1 MFPTRR
7 ITTSGGD
14 VFRDEFSL
22 AFDGSNDYVDCGSD
36 SSLDV
41 GTADFSFSVWFKV
54 LTKGGSD
61 YHDIIAKGH
70 TLGVGDGWG
79 IALVESD
86 KRIYFDTNG
95 DVARQNASTAI
106 NVWDFNKWHHI
117 VGTRSNSANELK
129 IYLDGVLV
137 ATNSSVTNDDVGDAS
152 LNFGIGKGEN
162 SRYFKGNIADI
173 AYYNKALSA
182 SEAKTLYNGREP
194 YNHKEGVCSSNLQA
208 WWRMGDGAF
217 DDFSGSG
224 NGLVTDTADESIG
237 TDLNSTANATSISN
251 ESNGTAG
258 GWINGNGSG
267 SNQMATYEASTS
279 NVVNGTYSL
288 HATADNDNDRVY
300 YSFTTVVGKCYQ
312 VKLPITITNHHT
324 SDANLRI
331 RCGDA
336 QNGTDHYDLSSYT
349 INPTTD
355 TFEYK
360 TAFIAT
366 ATTSFLTLR
375 ENGGNN
381 NVDFYIDSL
390 SIKELSGNAG
400 VMVNLGNNFEGDTP

>member
-1 MFPTRR
+1 MFPSRR

-14 VFRDEFSL
+14 KFRDEFSL
-22 AFDGSNDYVDCGSD
+22 AFDGANDHVLTGFKPDYIHTNATFAMWVKMGDFIGQQTMGSH
-36 SSLDV
+36 SSKRWYLGFSGSKGFLGVANANRDDITITPTPV
-41 GTADFSFSVWFKV
+41 AGQWLHYAVTAIDGTATLYINGVAMADTLSYTQASATNPTDGFTIASRNN
-54 LTKGGSD
+54 GG
-61 YHDIIAKGH
+61 
-70 TLGVGDGWG
+70 TM
-79 IALVESD
+79 
-86 KRIYFDTNG
+86 
-95 DVARQNASTAI
+95 QNAM
-106 NVWDFNKWHHI
+106 N
-117 VGTRSNSANELK
+117 ANISEVVQ
-129 IYLDGVLV
+129 YD
-137 ATNSSVTNDDVGDAS
+137 
-152 LNFGIGKGEN
+152 KG
-162 SRYFKGNIADI
+162 
-173 AYYNKALSA
+173 LSA
-182 SEAKTLYNGREP
+182 SEIKTLYNGREP
-194 YNHKEGVCSSNLQA
+194 YNHKEGICSSNLKA
-208 WWRMGDGAF
+208 WWRMGDGRF

-224 NGLVTDTADESIG
+224 NGLVTDTEDESIG

-267 SNQMATYEASTS
+267 SNQMATYESSTS

-336 QNGTDHYDLSSYT
+336 QNGTDHYDLSSYA
-349 INPTTD
+349 INPTTG

-366 ATTSFLTLR
+366 ATTTFLTLR

-400 VMVNLGNNFEGDTP
+400 VMINLGNNFEGDTP